1 VTVSGATAVL
11 IKEGGVRLLIHD
23 ARLVATM
30 DDARRRLP
38 GGWVLIEDDR
48 IEALGTG
55 EPPPGKVDR
64 HLDARGKVV
73 LPGLVNTHHH
83 LPQTLT
89 RNVPR
94 VQEAPLFR
102 WLVELY
108 EVWRAAD
115 VEAVDVA
122 ARVGLGELLLT
133 GCTTS
138 TDHLYLFPRGQE
150 RLIDAEITAAR
161 DLGIRFHPTR
171 GSMSRGKSLGGL
183 PPDDVVQ
190 DEDVILEDSRRL
202 IREYHDPRPRAMT
215 RIALAPCSPFS
226 VTDDLMR
233 RTADLAR
240 EHGVRLHTHLAE
252 TKDEETFCLETY
264 GMRPVENVRRLGW
277 LGPDVWMAHSV
288 HLSAD
293 EVALFGETRTG
304 VAHCPSSNF
313 RLGSGIA
320 PVRALLDAGAPVG
333 LGVDG
338 SASNDSSNMLA
349 EARQALLAHRI
360 GQDPTRW
367 LTAEDVLWMATRGGA
382 ACLGRDD
389 IGSLEPGKAA
399 DLLMIDTRRLSYAG
413 ASSDPL
419 AALVF
424 SPFPEPADTVI
435 VNGRIVV
442 EGGELVG
449 VDVPA
454 LVARADAISER
465 MLRQASL
472 RTAHDYFG
480 RDDSQED

>member
-1 VTVSGATAVL
+1 MVVP
-11 IKEGGVRLLIHD
+11 
-23 ARLVATM
+23 M
-30 DDARRRLP
+30 DDARSRIPNRY
-38 GGWVLIEDDR
+38 VLVKDHEIERVGAGAAPTDVK
-48 IEALGTG
+48 IERF
-55 EPPPGKVDR
+55 V
-64 HLDARGKVV
+64 DARGKIA

-108 EVWRAAD
+108 EVWRGLDARA
-115 VEAVDVA
+115 VEVA
-122 ARVGLGELLLT
+122 AQVGLGELLLT
-133 GCTTS
+133 GCTT
-138 TDHLYLFPRGQE
+138 TADHLYLFPRGQD
-150 RLIDAEITAAR
+150 RLIDAEIAAAR
-161 DLGIRFHPTR
+161 ALGIRFHPTR
-171 GSMSRGKSLGGL
+171 GSMSRGKSQGGL

-252 TKDEETFCLETY
+252 TKDEESFCLEMH
-264 GMRPVENVRRLGW
+264 GVRPVEYVRRLGW

-288 HLSAD
+288 HLSAE

-338 SASNDSSNMLA
+338 SASNDSSNM
-349 EARQALLAHRI
+349 
-360 GQDPTRW
+360 
-367 LTAEDVLWMATRGGA
+367 M
-382 ACLGRDD
+382 
-389 IGSLEPGKAA
+389 
-399 DLLMIDTRRLSYAG
+399 
-413 ASSDPL
+413 
-419 AALVF
+419 
-424 SPFPEPADTVI
+424 
-435 VNGRIVV
+435 
-442 EGGELVG
+442 
-449 VDVPA
+449 
-454 LVARADAISER
+454 
-465 MLRQASL
+465 
-472 RTAHDYFG
+472 
-480 RDDSQED
+480 